1 MSVSTE
7 NRRMSEIQQIYTSFK
22 PLLEDAKRREQWML
36 YESRLEA
43 MRREMW
49 MFGGKKATTRFLQEH
64 GFEEATA

>member
-7 NRRMSEIQQIYTSFK
+7 KARMSELRGIYNSYEW
-22 PLLEDAKRREQWML
+22 LLKEDIRLKRWKA
-36 YESRLEA
+36 YENRVEA

-49 MFGGKKATTRFLQEH
+49 MFGGKKLTERFLQEH